1 MKAALLVFLAAALV
15 ACAGT
20 VRGTVE
26 FDTRTAAEAV

>member
-1 MKAALLVFLAAALV
+1 MKAALLILLAAGLV

-26 FDTRTAAEAV
+26 FDTRTAPEAI